1 MAKKKADNVPQL
13 LKDMRWV
20 YEHPWRGGETE
31 GRLACRQFLKDDPQ
45 KFLAQLS
52 SLEKAQPPEPPE
64 VEEKKKPMDEGSQ
77 RCLDI
82 YEEWLREWEAEYGR
96 MAENADA

>member
-1 MAKKKADNVPQL
+1 MKTAKKDSVSQL
-13 LKDMRWV
+13 LIDMRHV
-20 YEHPWRGGETE
+20 YQYRWEGEESE

-45 KFLAQLS
+45 KFLAQLA